1 MSTLWPAKSLL
12 IALGAVGVLGTWGRT
27 ALDGSTE
34 LLTKVLDDPN
44 GQLPGTQVLLQRTFT
59 GIRIPIDHIIS
70 TLVVFWYEAV
80 DGSHPSSTAVALYF
94 LGQLLPCLVII
105 YTNAQRGSKPS
116 LVRPTLWLTLFQI
129 CSLGVTGW
137 IWAFSYITSA
147 PTVPKSK
154 VSAVGSFEP
163 LQRASMVSSPTLN
176 KQLLLPAIILG
187 YLVPAALMGVFS
199 PIPASTAHQS
209 IIGAWNMY
217 PFLVLPILYVL
228 RSIFSPAVATTAPK
242 AHLHAIRAAN
252 IPAAIISI
260 AFHFS
265 ILGVSLSTIFFP
277 SIFTPAYRTEL
288 HPSAIFVPPLA
299 LPRATTPGDGVKGF
313 LLWDELIAYLVVLV
327 VVAFELQGAWSTV
340 LTRNGVFRWS
350 WFLPAAFGSSFLLG
364 PGTTCLLVS
373 WLRDEILF
381 GEWVGRTEVKK
392 AAE

>member
-1 MSTLWPAKSLL
+1 MSTLFPAKSLL
-12 IALGAVGVLGTWGRT
+12 IALGIVGVLGTWGRT

-70 TLVVFWYEAV
+70 TLVVFWYEVV

-94 LGQLLPCLVII
+94 LGQLLPCLVIA

-116 LVRPTLWLTLFQI
+116 LLRPTLWLTLFQI

-154 VSAVGSFEP
+154 VSVVGSFEL
-163 LQRASMVSSPTLN
+163 LQRASTVSTPGLV

-187 YLVPAALMGVFS
+187 YLIPAALMGVFS
-199 PIPASTAHQS
+199 AHPASTAHQS

-217 PFLVLPILYVL
+217 PFLVYPILYCL
-228 RSIFSPAVATTAPK
+228 SPRASPAVATTGPK

-252 IPAAIISI
+252 IPALIISV

-265 ILGVSLSTIFFP
+265 ILGLSLSTIFFP
-277 SIFTPAYRTEL
+277 SIFTPAYRAEL

-299 LPRATTPGDGVKGF
+299 LPPATTPGDGVQGF

-327 VVAFELQGAWSTV
+327 VVALELQGAWSTV
-340 LTRNGVFRWS
+340 FQSRGGVFRWS
-350 WFLPAAFGSSFLLG
+350 WFLPVACGSSLLLG
-364 PGTTCLLVS
+364 PGTTCLLIS

-381 GEWVGRTEVKK
+381 GPWFDTKEGKK
-392 AAE
+392 EL